1 MNYPLLQLYTK
12 LLILYIFI
20 KSLTFTMY
28 AYGHVQS
35 QIVPSVCLRS
45 HILTDESAEAETII
59 VLVALELSDT
69 GRITAATAFTAP
81 WWPSRTDKTFHCKH
95 KMSPLV
101 LALN

>member
-1 MNYPLLQLYTK
+1 
-12 LLILYIFI
+12 
-20 KSLTFTMY
+20 MY
-28 AYGHVQS
+28 AYGHVQR

-81 WWPSRTDKTFHCKH
+81 WWPSRTDETFHCKH
-95 KMSPLV
+95 KTSPLV